1 MNIKL
6 FLLCVA
12 CKGLPNDI
20 IGHIW
25 SFVKTDAKKTIQ
37 EFLQKMYYRKIERT
51 RLMFLKL
58 DSFSNTNTHTRLN
71 NVYNCIVNHAKV
83 ANYMYI
89 QDTER
94 FIRRLIIIKWRYYD
108 WNLTC
113 LVDKIVENVTR
124 EHLIGK
130 ARMARILAL
139 RTNDY
144 KLSTQSYIDFTFSPI
159 VQRMLVIMHNS
170 LSDVKIEVLDGTLKY
185 YYDNVNKDIFNNYN
199 NPLSSYLIANLP
211 INNYNIEIE

>member
-6 FLLCVA
+6 MLLCVA
-12 CKGLPNDI
+12 CNGLPSDI

-58 DSFSNTNTHTRLN
+58 DAFSNTNTHPRLN
-71 NVYNCIVNHAKV
+71 DVYNCIVNHAKV

-94 FIRRLIIIKWRYYD
+94 FIRRLMIIKWRYYD
-108 WNLTC
+108 WNLRC

-124 EHLIGK
+124 ENLIGK

-144 KLSTQSYIDFTFSPI
+144 NLSTQSYIDFTLTPV
-159 VQRMLVIMHNS
+159 VQRILVIMHNS

-185 YYDNVNKDIFNNYN
+185 YYDNVNKGIFNNYN
-199 NPLSSYLIANLP
+199 NPSSYLIANLP
-211 INNYNIEIE
+211 IYNYNIDIE

>member
-6 FLLCVA
+6 MLLCVA
-12 CKGLPNDI
+12 CKGLPSDI

-51 RLMFLKL
+51 RLMFLVL
-58 DSFSNTNTHTRLN
+58 DSFSNTNAHSRLN

-144 KLSTQSYIDFTFSPI
+144 KLSTQSYIDLTLSPI

-170 LSDVKIEVLDGTLKY
+170 LSDVKIDVLDGTLKY
-185 YYDNVNKDIFNNYN
+185 FYDNINKDISNNIGSLEISMNIFDIPFNKYKED
-199 NPLSSYLIANLP
+199 L
-211 INNYNIEIE
+211 

>member
-6 FLLCVA
+6 LLCVA
-12 CKGLPNDI
+12 CKGLPHDI

-58 DSFSNTNTHTRLN
+58 DAFSNTNTNPRLN
-71 NVYNCIVNHAKV
+71 NICNCIVNHAKV

-108 WNLTC
+108 WNLKY
-113 LVDKIVENVTR
+113 LVDKIVEDVTR

-144 KLSTQSYIDFTFSPI
+144 KLSTQSYIDFTLSPI

-170 LSDVKIEVLDGTLKY
+170 LSDVKIEVLDGILKY
-185 YYDNVNKDIFNNYN
+185 YYDYVNKDIFNNYN

>member
-1 MNIKL
+1 MNIKK
-6 FLLCVA
+6 FLLIKA
-12 CKGLPNDI
+12 CKTLPSELIEN
-20 IGHIW
+20 IW
-25 SFVKTDAKKTIQ
+25 SFVETDAKKLIQ
-37 EFLQKMYYRKIERT
+37 EFIQKMYYRKIERT

-58 DSFSNTNTHTRLN
+58 DAFSNTNTHPRLN

-89 QDTER
+89 QDIER

-144 KLSTQSYIDFTFSPI
+144 KLSTQSYIDLTLSPI

-170 LSDVKIEVLDGTLKY
+170 LSDVKIDVLDGTLKY
-185 YYDNVNKDIFNNYN
+185 FYDNINKDIFNNYN
-199 NPLSSYLIANLP
+199 NPLSSYLISNLP
-211 INNYNIEIE
+211 INNYIIDIE

>member
-6 FLLCVA
+6 LLLFNA
-12 CKGLPNDI
+12 CKCLPQDI

-25 SFVKTDAKKTIQ
+25 SFVLTDAKKTVQ

-58 DSFSNTNTHTRLN
+58 DVFSNTNTRSKVN
-71 NVYNCIVNHAKV
+71 DVFNIIVNHAKV

-89 QDTER
+89 QDIER

-144 KLSTQSYIDFTFSPI
+144 NLSTQSYIDMTLSPV
-159 VQRMLVIMHNS
+159 VQRILVIMHNS
-170 LSDVKIEVLDGTLKY
+170 MYDVKIEVLDGTLKY
-185 YYDNVNKDIFNNYN
+185 YYNNVNKDIFNNYN
-199 NPLSSYLIANLP
+199 NNLSSYLIANLP
-211 INNYNIEIE
+211 INNY